1 MVLPAMHL
9 EPFLTFIGA
18 IAVFFAGLVAGFVIN
33 IIATRLAANR
43 PLLGPLHCTR
53 SPHAITMRQA
63 APVVGYAL
71 QRGSCSTCGKRI
83 SLSYPLV
90 ELAMGT
96 IWAALFAV
104 EGPGVTFLFHA
115 LYAAFL
121 MLVLVNDWKHRDIYV
136 TVIAAGS
143 VVAIAGSLLVPGA
156 TLVSALIGAA
166 VAGGFF
172 TLAYVLAKL
181 IFPRIEEP
189 LGFGDILLAL
199 LMGLMLGWPNIVG
212 ALLIGPL
219 LAGAATVVLL
229 VSRRRRLG
237 DFIPYGVALCAASIL
252 FLIYPGPLA
261 EALNLTALPVVFSG
275 FFGQ

>member
-1 MVLPAMHL
+1 MTLLFAIPVFLAGVL
-9 EPFLTFIGA
+9 
-18 IAVFFAGLVAGFVIN
+18 AGFVIN
-33 IIATRLAANR
+33 VIATRLAANR

-53 SPHAITMRQA
+53 SPHPLDGRQV
-63 APVVGYAL
+63 APVIGYAL
-71 QRGSCSTCGKRI
+71 QRGRCSTCGKNI
-83 SLSYPLV
+83 SVSYPLV
-90 ELAMGT
+90 ELAMGA

-104 EGPGVTFLFHA
+104 EGFGIAFVFHA
-115 LYAAFL
+115 LYAAIL

-136 TVIAAGS
+136 TVIALGS

-156 TLVSALIGAA
+156 SLASALIGAA
-166 VAGGFF
+166 VAGAFF
-172 TLAYVLAKL
+172 ALAYLLAKL

-199 LMGLMLGWPNIVG
+199 LMGLMLGWPNVVG

-229 VSRRRRLG
+229 VSRRRKLG
-237 DFIPYGVALCAASIL
+237 DFIPYGVALCAAAIL

>member
-1 MVLPAMHL
+1 VEPLLTPIFVL
-9 EPFLTFIGA
+9 F
-18 IAVFFAGLVAGFVIN
+18 VFVAGLLAGFVIN
-33 IIATRLAANR
+33 VVATRLAANK
-43 PLLGPLHCTR
+43 PIFGPLHCTR
-53 SPHAITMRQA
+53 APHSVTARQA
-63 APVVGYAL
+63 APVIGYVL
-71 QRGSCSTCGKRI
+71 QRGRCSTCGRRI

-90 ELAMGT
+90 ELAMGA
-96 IWAALFAV
+96 IWAALYAV
-104 EGPGVTFLFHA
+104 EGFGVAFLFHC

-143 VVAIAGSLLVPGA
+143 LVAIVGSLVVPGA
-156 TLVSALIGAA
+156 SLTGALVGAA
-166 VAGGFF
+166 VAGAFF
-172 TLAYVLAKL
+172 ALAYGLAKL

-199 LMGLMLGWPNIVG
+199 LMGLMLGWPNVVG

-229 VSRRRRLG
+229 ISRRRKLG
-237 DFIPYGVALCAASIL
+237 DFIPYGVALCAAAIL

-261 EALNLTALPVVFSG
+261 EALNLTTLPVVFSG
-275 FFGQ
+275 LFGQ